1 MLPDNS
7 FSPFSTEMEFF
18 CIIQF
23 IMLPNPAK
31 LSMKYI
37 NPLRLKVLMMMFLGT
52 GILGIIIG
60 LEVAPNFSRD
70 SSLLITFMGV
80 INLSLGGF
88 FGWIYLTQKPQEETG
103 KRKPKR
109 K

>member
-1 MLPDNS
+1 
-7 FSPFSTEMEFF
+7 
-18 CIIQF
+18 
-23 IMLPNPAK
+23 
-31 LSMKYI
+31 
-37 NPLRLKVLMMMFLGT
+37 MMMFFGT
-52 GILGIIIG
+52 GILGIVIG
-60 LEVAPNFSRD
+60 LTVAPSLSSD

-88 FGWIYLTQKPQEETG
+88 FGWIFLTQEPGVEDSR